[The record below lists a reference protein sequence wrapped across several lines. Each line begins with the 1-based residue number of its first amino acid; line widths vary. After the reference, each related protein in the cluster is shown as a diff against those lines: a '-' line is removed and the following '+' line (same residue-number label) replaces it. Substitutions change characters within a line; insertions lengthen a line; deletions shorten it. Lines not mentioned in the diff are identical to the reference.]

1 MNDTLKKCLLYG
13 LGGLLPVWLLDTV
26 LLPRLELPMSPV
38 LLPICVVA
46 LSVLEGA
53 FPGAQFGLAA
63 GALWALTYAG
73 GVPGRIPL
81 LTLVGMVCGVVSQ
94 YALRRSLSGCLVCAG
109 LTAAVLELWHLLG
122 GLITGLAPA
131 GALLLVAL
139 KEFLVTMVC
148 APAIYWLFYKLYH
161 KSGGKPV

>member
-26 LLPRLELPMSPV
+26 LLPRLELPLSPV

-63 GALWALTYAG
+63 GTVWALCYTG
-73 GVPGRIPL
+73 GSPGRIVL
-81 LTLVGMVCGVVSQ
+81 LTLVGMVSGVVSQ
-94 YALRRSLSGCLVCAG
+94 YALRRSLSGCILCAAGTLFLLEG
-109 LTAAVLELWHLLG
+109 LNILG
-122 GLITGLAPA
+122 GIINDLGPA
-131 GALLLVAL
+131 GALLSTGLG
-139 KEFLVTMVC
+139 EFFASILC
-148 APAIYWLFYKLYH
+148 APIIYLLFYHLYR
-161 KSGGKPV
+161 KAGGKPV